1 MAQAASGTKVKKKK
15 KSVLKR
21 ARQSVEKEA
30 INRAN
35 RTQVRTIMRRLRA
48 ALSAGDVKASSDLL
62 KPALSALDHAI
73 AKGVLHENTGN
84 RYKSRLALSFAILGW
99 LHIQYKVNGC
109 PQEMSA
115 VGPGD
120 QCVD

>member
-1 MAQAASGTKVKKKK
+1 MAQAASGTKIKKKK

-35 RTQVRTIMRRLRA
+35 RTQVRTIMRRLRT
-48 ALSAGDVKASSDLL
+48 ALSEGDVKTSSDLL

-84 RYKSRLALSFAILGW
+84 RYKSRLALSFNSLQAA
-99 LHIQYKVNGC
+99 KK
-109 PQEMSA
+109 A
-115 VGPGD
+115 
-120 QCVD
+120 